1 MPSYYCAAE
10 SALNRQ
16 NRHVSKHWSGIV
28 VVWVL
33 AVLSAVLIAV
43 FSTQETRMSWV
54 SLGLAGCTIVTLAIQ
69 IAQGQKDGYVSRVI
83 SSISGAVVVYVV
95 AIAIFAL
102 AGIF

>member
-1 MPSYYCAAE
+1 M
-10 SALNRQ
+10 
-16 NRHVSKHWSGIV
+16 SKHWSGIV

-43 FSTQETRMSWV
+43 FSMEENRISWM

-83 SSISGAVVVYVV
+83 SSISGAVVVYVI

-102 AGIF
+102 VGLV

>member
-1 MPSYYCAAE
+1 M
-10 SALNRQ
+10 
-16 NRHVSKHWSGIV
+16 SKHWSGIV

-43 FSTQETRMSWV
+43 FSAQENRISWM

-69 IAQGQKDGYVSRVI
+69 IALGQKDGYVSRVI
-83 SSISGAVVVYVV
+83 SSISGAVIVYAI

-102 AGIF
+102 VGLV